1 MKRAAALGTLLAVA
15 VALASAPPVAAAG
28 PDVQKAERTVPF
40 KPGLH
45 KLDLTFGEVTIE
57 SVEVKAWP
65 DAEDLAKAEK
75 DPNDTKTMWIVFTY
89 TSKAATDYKCK
100 YAAAV
105 LDPDGGKPWAEDD
118 ATRTLDKGKVADTNR
133 FGMKMKT
140 LQYKLAQKMKVS
152 FEVWKK

>member
-1 MKRAAALGTLLAVA
+1 MKRAAALGTRSRRRVR
-15 VALASAPPVAAAG
+15 PRFRAAG
-28 PDVQKAERTVPF
+28 RRGGARTSRKPRRTVPQAGT
-40 KPGLH
+40 PQARPE
-45 KLDLTFGEVTIE
+45 FGEVTIE

-89 TSKAATDYKCK
+89 TSKAATDYKSK

-118 ATRTLDKGKVADTNR
+118 ATRTLDKGKVADTN
-133 FGMKMKT
+133 G
-140 LQYKLAQKMKVS
+140 S
-152 FEVWKK
+152 G